1 MAFELYGMLAGNVSP
16 TTGENVKP
24 AYGGDEEAFLK
35 KVVTPIYKV
44 IEKVPPTPPKKV
56 YLCFQLHQLM
66 HSSLLHRKLK
76 GVKVVKGAKGARQ
89 QNLSTHIGEIMMI

>member
-24 AYGGDEEAFLK
+24 AYGGEEEAFLK

-44 IEKVPPTPPKKV
+44 IEKVQF
-56 YLCFQLHQLM
+56 LNF
-66 HSSLLHRKLK
+66 HSSLLCYEAQLYPLQLLHRKLR
-76 GVKVVKGAKGARQ
+76 GARP
-89 QNLSTHIGEIMMI
+89 

>member
-24 AYGGDEEAFLK
+24 AYGGEEEAFLK

-44 IEKVPPTPPKKV
+44 IEKVQFLNFRWRL
-56 YLCFQLHQLM
+56 LCFEAQLHPSQ
-66 HSSLLHRKLK
+66 LLHRKPR
-76 GVKVVKGAKGARQ
+76 GARP
-89 QNLSTHIGEIMMI
+89 